1 VPSAL
6 LSPTPKQGPTSVPFN
21 HTTYKHERGL
31 RSKPRNDAQMDALGA
46 DLQHAIEYSRT
57 TRAAHRGK
65 HLHLRER
72 SLQIARAKLEA
83 AMVPVRQEQAR
94 NGRDP
99 ARRRRYGAELSYLS
113 KRARDEK
120 RLLMRMLGEWK

>member
-1 VPSAL
+1 VA
-6 LSPTPKQGPTSVPFN
+6 FN

-31 RSKPRNDAQMDALGA
+31 RSRPRNAQQMDKLFMDLRGAIQLAQDNRAL
-46 DLQHAIEYSRT
+46 
-57 TRAAHRGK
+57 HRG
-65 HLHLRER
+65 HDYPRR
-72 SLQIARAKLEA
+72 AGALQTARARIEA
-83 AMVPVRQEQAR
+83 LMPAVRQEQAR

-99 ARRRRYGAELSYLS
+99 ARRRRYGAELTYLS